1 MTAPGQRS
9 KRECNCPPSCVY
21 CAKTGTCDCPDNH
34 APLSEI
40 SFEKKFERF
49 CEENEGAIECR
60 IYED

>member
-21 CAKTGTCDCPDNH
+21 CAETGTCNCPEDH
-34 APLSEI
+34 APVTDLTLA
-40 SFEKKFERF
+40 KKFERF

-60 IYED
+60 IYD